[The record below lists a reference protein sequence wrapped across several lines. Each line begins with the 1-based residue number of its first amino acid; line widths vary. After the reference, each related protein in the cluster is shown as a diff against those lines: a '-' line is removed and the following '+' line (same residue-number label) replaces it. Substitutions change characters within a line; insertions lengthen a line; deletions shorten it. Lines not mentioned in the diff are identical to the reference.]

1 MRILFDTNIFIYRED
16 HHVVPEELQQLLKIL
31 SQIRAVPL
39 VHPKSIS
46 DIDNDTDG
54 ARRAIVKSKVMSYPT
69 LEDPPDY
76 RADQDFIAALG
87 ATGNPRDQIDN
98 ALLYAVF
105 KHAVSYL
112 VTADR
117 QMFRKAVTLN
127 IRDKVLSVA
136 EAYQFFQQLL
146 PNEIVSHPWALKDD
160 YVYNLDL
167 GDPFF
172 DSLRAEYSGFDDWF
186 KTVASVATKCW
197 VYLMKD
203 GRIGA
208 LLIRKIED
216 EAIDST
222 PPMQKSKRLKI
233 CSLKVG
239 PTDYKIGELFI
250 KLAGQYAVNNG
261 INEIYLTHF
270 TRPDPDDLAELIA
283 EYGFQVV
290 GRNRRGED
298 IYLKQLLPDKEN
310 AIKLTPTEISKRYWP
325 CFYDGPN
332 VKKFIIPIRPVYHDR
347 LFVELK
353 EQVSL
358 FEMAGEFIVE
368 GNTIKKAYLC
378 HSKSKKI
385 LPGSVLLFYR
395 SQRKQA
401 LTALGVVE
409 QMYTGIQDR
418 DSILSLIDKRTVYSA
433 VEIARMLEKPTTLI
447 LFTWHCYL
455 SKSMPLNRLQ
465 AIGALSAPPQSIVEV
480 SHEVYLRLKAEGGI
494 DERLAFN

>member
-16 HHVVPEELQQLLKIL
+16 YHIVPEELQQLLKIL
-31 SQIRAVPL
+31 SQIRAMPL
-39 VHPKSIS
+39 VHPWSIS

-54 ARRAIVKSKVMSYPT
+54 ARRAIVKSKILSYPS
-69 LEDPPDY
+69 LEAPPDY
-76 RADQDFIAALG
+76 SGDQDFIATLG
-87 ATGNPRDQIDN
+87 AADNSHDQIDN

-105 KHAVSYL
+105 KHAASYL

-117 QMFRKAVTLN
+117 QIFRKAVTLN
-127 IRDKVLSVA
+127 IRDKVLSIA

-146 PNEIVSHPWALKDD
+146 PNEIVSHSWALKDD

-167 GDPFF
+167 NDPFF
-172 DSLRAEYSGFDDWF
+172 DSLRAEYSEYDDWF
-186 KTVASVATKCW
+186 RSVASGAGKCW

-216 EAIDST
+216 EAIDSV
-222 PPMQKSKRLKI
+222 PPMQKNKRLKI

-239 PTDYKIGELFI
+239 HTGYKIGELFI
-250 KLAGQYAVNNG
+250 KLAVQYAVNDG

-270 TRPDPDDLAELIA
+270 TRPDSDDLADLIA

-298 IYLKQLLPDKEN
+298 IYLKQLLPGKEK
-310 AIKLTPTEISKRYWP
+310 AISLTPMEISKRHWP

-332 VKKFIIPIRPVYHDR
+332 IRKFIIPIRPVYHDR

-385 LPGSVLLFYR
+385 LPGSLLLFYR
-395 SQRKQA
+395 SLRKRD

-409 QMYTGIQDR
+409 QVHTDIQDR
-418 DSILSLIDKRTVYSA
+418 DTILGLIDKRTVYSA
-433 VEIARMLEKPTTLI
+433 VEIASMLEKPTTLI

-465 AIGALSAPPQSIVEV
+465 AIGVLSAPPQSIVEL
-480 SHEVYLRLKAEGGI
+480 SHEAYLRLKAEAGI
-494 DERLAFN
+494 DERFTLN

>member
-16 HHVVPEELQQLLKIL
+16 HHIVPEELQQLLRIL

-46 DIDNDTDG
+46 DIDNDTDD

-69 LEDPPDY
+69 LEAPPDCA
-76 RADQDFIAALG
+76 ADPDFIAALG
-87 ATGNPRDQIDN
+87 ATENPHDQIDN

-105 KHAVSYL
+105 KHAASYL

-127 IRDKVLSVA
+127 IRAKVLSIA
-136 EAYQFFQQLL
+136 EAYQFFQQFL

-167 GDPFF
+167 KDPFF
-172 DSLRAEYSGFDDWF
+172 DSLRAEYSEFDDWF
-186 KTVASVATKCW
+186 RSVASGARKCW

-203 GRIGA
+203 GKIGA

-216 EAIDST
+216 EAIDSV
-222 PPMQKSKRLKI
+222 PPMQKNKRLKI

-239 PTDYKIGELFI
+239 HTGYKIGELFI

-270 TRPDPDDLAELIA
+270 TKPDSDDLTDLIP
-283 EYGFQVV
+283 EYGFEVV
-290 GRNRRGED
+290 GRNKRGED
-298 IYLKQLLPDKEN
+298 IYLKQLLPGKGK
-310 AIKLTPTEISKRYWP
+310 AIKLTPTEMSKRHWP

-332 VKKFIIPIRPVYHDR
+332 VRKFIIPIRPVYHDR

-395 SQRKQA
+395 SQHKQA

-409 QMYTGIQDR
+409 QMHTGIQDR

-433 VEIARMLEKPTTLI
+433 VEIAAMLEKPTTLI

-480 SHEVYLRLKAEGGI
+480 SHEVYLRLKAEGGV
-494 DERLAFN
+494 DERFTLN